1 MGTKKSRRVFTKEF
15 KKEIVYLVTSG
26 GRRTSEVAREFEIHR
41 ATIDR
46 WVREFSDNSDN
57 AFPGNGNLLPADE
70 EIRRLKQELAS
81 LKEDRDIL
89 KKALAFFSR
98 HSK

>member
-1 MGTKKSRRVFTKEF
+1 MSKKKSRKSFTTEF
-15 KKEIVYLVTSG
+15 KKEIVFLVP
-26 GRRTSEVAREFEIHR
+26 SELAREFDVHR
-41 ATIDR
+41 TTIDR
-46 WVREFSDNSDN
+46 WVRETAAHGDD

-81 LKEDRDIL
+81 VKEDREIL

-98 HSK
+98 HGK